1 MRVRK
6 LPLKQQLFIDFLA
19 WFLAGIVLSNLI
31 GADSF
36 QKNGTLT
43 RYYFKQFQY
52 TDIRMKDLLWHVG
65 SQRLTLFLALL
76 VLTMIPK
83 GKIVHMLFAAWS
95 GFAYGYFCVVLIG
108 AFGAKGICL
117 CLLSMLPQFLA
128 YVPAYMGL
136 IQLSEHRS
144 EHASFRNVASY
155 LFLFIVLVVGIL
167 LESYVNPLILQK
179 VLKIF

>member
-19 WFLAGIVLSNLI
+19 WFLVGIVLSNLI

-36 QKNGTLT
+36 QKNGNLT
-43 RYYFKQFQY
+43 RYYLKQFQY
-52 TDIRMKDLLWHVG
+52 TDIRMQDLLWHVG
-65 SQRLTLFLALL
+65 IQRFILFLILL
-76 VLTMIPK
+76 VLKMIPK

-117 CLLSMLPQFLA
+117 CLVSMFPQFLA
-128 YVPAYMGL
+128 YVPAYLGL

-144 EHASFRNVASY
+144 EHVSIHNVASY
-155 LFLFIVLVVGIL
+155 LFLLIVLVVGIL